1 MKKGNKNGMLTY
13 KQQKDIIRLLRKEN
27 AELRNKIQKLESKE
41 TK

>member
-1 MKKGNKNGMLTY
+1 MRKGNKHGMLTY

>member
-1 MKKGNKNGMLTY
+1 MRKGNKCGMLTY